1 MLTDSAF
8 IVQVLTQQHK
18 GALTAVQRKAE
29 EQIAALER
37 EAERAAQD
45 ATAACQQ
52 LCNR

>member
-1 MLTDSAF
+1 LLTNSTF
-8 IVQVLTQQHK
+8 VLQVLTQQHK
-18 GALTAVQRKAE
+18 GALMAVQHKAE

>member
-1 MLTDSAF
+1 MLTD
-8 IVQVLTQQHK
+8 QHK
-18 GALTAVQRKAE
+18 GALMAVRQKAE

-37 EAERAAQD
+37 EAECAAED